1 MTFPYFQTF
10 ITLRI
15 CCDARVP
22 LSSRRLFFSP
32 PHSPRLPL
40 SHLSHYSAAY
50 ARRVI
55 VQIIQ
60 RQLSV
65 CVYVCVSMC
74 DTGEWSHHHKQ
85 PLMALSGSSRMAR
98 QLGPKRRW
106 WWRQWR
112 RLRGA
117 KCCGHYSVAT
127 AAKNFYPNE
136 FGPCQVIAKRQP
148 RGHPIPS

>member
-15 CCDARVP
+15 RCDAPAP

-32 PHSPRLPL
+32 PHRPRSPSPSPKPL
-40 SHLSHYSAAY
+40 FHSLCEEGNRSNHSKAT
-50 ARRVI
+50 
-55 VQIIQ
+55 
-60 RQLSV
+60 V
-65 CVYVCVSMC
+65 CVCVCVC

-85 PLMALSGSSRMAR
+85 PLMALPGSSRIAR
-98 QLGPKRRW
+98 QLGPERW
-106 WWRQWR
+106 RWR
-112 RLRGA
+112 RRGLRGA
-117 KCCGHYSVAT
+117 KCCGHYSA
-127 AAKNFYPNE
+127 AAQAKNFYPNE